1 MKIMTG
7 MYTLK
12 KGGAYDRFLMVV
24 EAFLERNCEVHCL
37 SISPIQMKQSG
48 YHNHL
53 VYLPFGKRNG
63 MAAKSIV
70 LLLFPFFS
78 LLIGWREKIDLFIA
92 FSSLYSFIFA
102 IPKWILRK
110 PMVTFVWGDSS
121 FGLKM
126 QDLLRY
132 FLWFNKLIEYLGFI
146 FSDRI
151 VTINTA
157 MRESIMRVTGKRK
170 GIDVKIL
177 FNNIP
182 AMKTSTNDDIF
193 KIRARYGISER
204 ARVLVTA
211 SVLSRGKNIG
221 ILIKCLPKI
230 GMKDI
235 ILLVAGE
242 SSTKADFHYKD
253 DLKKL
258 VKTLGLGKQVI
269 FTGWLQQEDLWMI
282 FRSSDLFV
290 LPSKSEGMPNVML
303 EAMGCDLPCI
313 GSNIPGIRD
322 IFQYEELMFDPSDE
336 TTLADKIGHILSDHQ
351 FCDKVK
357 RLCQERKEAFAFNW
371 KERAFQMVTMGFN
384 PVRKRP

>member
-1 MKIMTG
+1 

-12 KGGAYDRFLMVV
+12 KGGAYDRFLMVA

-48 YHNHL
+48 YHNHV
-53 VYLPFGKRNG
+53 VYLPFRKRNG

-92 FSSLYSFIFA
+92 FGSLYSFIFA

-126 QDLLRY
+126 QDLSKY
-132 FLWFNKLIEYLGFI
+132 FLWLNKLIEYLGFI

-151 VTINTA
+151 ITINTA
-157 MRESIMRVTGKRK
+157 MRESIRRVTGKRK
-170 GIDVKIL
+170 NIDVKML

-182 AMKTSTNDDIF
+182 AMKTSTTDDF
-193 KIRARYGISER
+193 LKIRTRYGIPEK
-204 ARVLVTA
+204 AWALVTA
-211 SVLSRGKNIG
+211 SVLTRGKNIDL
-221 ILIKCLPKI
+221 LIKCLPKI

-242 SSTKADFHYKD
+242 GSTKSDFHYKD
-253 DLKKL
+253 DLKNL

-282 FRSSDLFV
+282 FHASDLFV
-290 LPSKSEGMPNVML
+290 LPSKSEGMPNVIL
-303 EAMGCDLPCI
+303 EAMGRDLPCI
-313 GSNIPGIRD
+313 GSDIPGIRD
-322 IFQYEELMFDPSDE
+322 IFQYDELMFDPSDE
-336 TTLADKIGHILSDHQ
+336 TALADKIHQILSDHQ
-351 FCDKVK
+351 FFDKLK
-357 RLCQERKEAFAFNW
+357 RLCQERKKAFAFDW
-371 KERAFQMVTMGFN
+371 KERAIQMVTEGL
-384 PVRKRP
+384 RK